1 MGFGENILTALGLY
15 VFLYT
20 DVCFSNA
27 VTRLSDEISY
37 KKSRRD

>member
-1 MGFGENILTALGLY
+1 MGFGENLLTAVGLY

-27 VTRLSDEISY
+27 VTRISDKISY